1 MTVAPGQSVRR
12 VLREAWL
19 AEGCARALNIRPAT
33 AIGRHSPSRFSVND
47 GRDAPRVR
55 TDPDRLKRTTGN
67 PRPSTGGGCRFQT
80 ADQGRLLR
88 TVERSG
94 PEQRFDACRRHRHH
108 RLVATFGPFV
118 TVKSM
123 TSRLPHL
130 LLDARQLSLSDLVAL
145 LSDNEVESVWERM
158 VVSNG
163 DAV

>member
-1 MTVAPGQSVRR
+1 
-12 VLREAWL
+12 
-19 AEGCARALNIRPAT
+19 
-33 AIGRHSPSRFSVND
+33 
-47 GRDAPRVR
+47 
-55 TDPDRLKRTTGN
+55 
-67 PRPSTGGGCRFQT
+67 
-80 ADQGRLLR
+80 
-88 TVERSG
+88 
-94 PEQRFDACRRHRHH
+94 
-108 RLVATFGPFV
+108 LVATFGPFV

>member
-1 MTVAPGQSVRR
+1 M
-12 VLREAWL
+12 
-19 AEGCARALNIRPAT
+19 
-33 AIGRHSPSRFSVND
+33 
-47 GRDAPRVR
+47 
-55 TDPDRLKRTTGN
+55 
-67 PRPSTGGGCRFQT
+67 
-80 ADQGRLLR
+80 
-88 TVERSG
+88 
-94 PEQRFDACRRHRHH
+94 
-108 RLVATFGPFV
+108 ATFGPFV